1 MTRKQ
6 ADTKKLRKLL
16 ADKMSVAKKAP
27 IPINRPTPKP
37 RQWWLVD
44 VEETRTLR
52 ILATGPKHARDIAAR
67 AITELYPPTAFDGEP
82 NVVVSFAH
90 SIKCDE
96 GRVLS
101 KVRMPR

>member
-6 ADTKKLRKLL
+6 AATKKLRKLL
-16 ADKMSVAKKAP
+16 ADKMSVERKKTV
-27 IPINRPTPKP
+27 PINRPTPTP

-52 ILATGPKHARDIAAR
+52 ILASGPKHARDIAAR
-67 AITELYPPTAFDGEP
+67 AVTELYPPTAYNGEP

-96 GRVLS
+96 GRVPS
-101 KVRMPR
+101 NVRMPK